1 MLMEEKG
8 NRIERVFGERIGVDM
23 FEVVVSLVNI

>member
-8 NRIERVFGERIGVDM
+8 NRIERASGERTGVDM
-23 FEVVVSLVNI
+23 FEAVVSLANT